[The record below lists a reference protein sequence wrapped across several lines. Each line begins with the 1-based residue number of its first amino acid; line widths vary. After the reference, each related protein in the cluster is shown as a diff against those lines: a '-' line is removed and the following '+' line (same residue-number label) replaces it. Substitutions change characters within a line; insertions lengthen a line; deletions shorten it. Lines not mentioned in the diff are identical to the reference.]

1 MSNNAS
7 SLVAE
12 SVTPPGAGTPNTVS
26 PIAIVGVGCRFAGG
40 VDSPEALWDLLES
53 GGNAVREV
61 PPERW
66 DVAEVYDPQP
76 GIPGKTVSRW
86 GGFWTRSADS
96 TRPDLVSPNTR
107 PKPWTHS
114 IGFWSRCPG
123 KH

>member
-86 GGFWTRSADS
+86 GGFLDQ
-96 TRPDLVSPNTR
+96 
-107 PKPWTHS
+107 
-114 IGFWSRCPG
+114 IGGFDTAGLGITQYEAQAMDPEQ
-123 KH
+123 